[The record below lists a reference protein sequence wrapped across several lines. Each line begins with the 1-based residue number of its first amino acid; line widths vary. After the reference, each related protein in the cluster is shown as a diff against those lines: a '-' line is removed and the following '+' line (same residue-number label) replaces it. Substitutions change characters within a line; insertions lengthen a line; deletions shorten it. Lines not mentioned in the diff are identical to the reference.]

1 MGHALP
7 FGTRHRRLS
16 NSSAEL
22 DMTTMTTLML
32 QGVPSLTVFDR
43 TSFLNPKYV
52 WQLLKRRTAWPEI
65 G

>member
-1 MGHALP
+1 MGHALL

-16 NSSAEL
+16 NSSAEVV
-22 DMTTMTTLML
+22 MTTTTTLML
-32 QGVPSLTVFDR
+32 QSVPSLTVFDS

-52 WQLLKRRTAWPEI
+52 WQLLKRWTAWPEI